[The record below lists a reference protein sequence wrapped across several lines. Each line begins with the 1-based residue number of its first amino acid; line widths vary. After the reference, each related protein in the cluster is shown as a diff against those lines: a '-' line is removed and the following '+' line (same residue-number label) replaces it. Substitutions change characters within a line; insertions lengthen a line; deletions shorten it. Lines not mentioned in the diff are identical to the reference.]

1 MEQTR
6 DGDFVEKTFC
16 DYNFKEPHLLL
27 TWKQDMKLLITLA
40 AISRVERSV
49 LAQRPVR
56 NVEQIV
62 IKPTAQ
68 VDQFILARIRVLFV
82 ASCIIEKQCNS

>member
-1 MEQTR
+1 
-6 DGDFVEKTFC
+6 
-16 DYNFKEPHLLL
+16 
-27 TWKQDMKLLITLA
+27 MKLFTTLA
-40 AISRVERSV
+40 ARSRVERSV

-68 VDQFILARIRVLFV
+68 VDEFLLARIRILFV
-82 ASCIIEKQCNS
+82 ASCIIEK